1 MEKTT
6 MKIADTP
13 AMFLL
18 IAFFIAFVIVSFYC
32 YSRAYK
38 SLCILILNF

>member
-18 IAFFIAFVIVSFYC
+18 IAFFIFLLKYFVSLKTYC
-32 YSRAYK
+32 TFA
-38 SLCILILNF
+38 IENND